1 LCRVACVEAWTMAS
15 APFQNDEYRVVVVNT
30 FIDVVEVSAS
40 AAERQSALRPVK
52 SDPLLCRLGMS
63 ADALLREMDEL
74 SERSW
79 SQADNDTSSP
89 APASCGP
96 LKHPVSEDSLSTAEA
111 DSAEVSSLGEEPE
124 EDDAASED
132 TSAAL
137 GADVHSMA
145 KENEMLT
152 QQNVALLETVQRM
165 QQSLQESSH
174 IQGANMPQPGFV
186 CAPFHGAVYA
196 PMWLPAHAC
205 NREITESYSQ
215 SSAVQTGG
223 AGHVSE
229 MNEDSRTTVMLRNLP
244 NNYTRAM
251 FVELLETLGFGGVYN
266 FLYLP
271 IDFKTQAALGYAFV
285 DLAHPSA
292 VQCFWNVFHGFSNWS
307 VPSRKKC
314 FVTWCEPSQG
324 LQTLAERYRNSP
336 VMHEA
341 VPDEYKPM
349 LLEHGKRVPFPPP
362 TKTIRQPRAR
372 DCRRKDC

>member
-1 LCRVACVEAWTMAS
+1 
-15 APFQNDEYRVVVVNT
+15 
-30 FIDVVEVSAS
+30 
-40 AAERQSALRPVK
+40 
-52 SDPLLCRLGMS
+52 MS

-79 SQADNDTSSP
+79 SQADDDTNSP
-89 APASCGP
+89 APASRGP
-96 LKHPVSEDSLSTAEA
+96 HKHPVSEDSLSTAEA
-111 DSAEVSSLGEEPE
+111 DSAEVSSLGEEAEE
-124 EDDAASED
+124 EDAANEDAA
-132 TSAAL
+132 
-137 GADVHSMA
+137 ADANVHSMA

-165 QQSLQESSH
+165 QRCLQESSH
-174 IQGANMPQPGFV
+174 NQGANLPQPCGFV
-186 CAPFHGAVYA
+186 CAPFHSAVYA

-205 NREITESYSQ
+205 NTESTESFSQ
-215 SSAVQTGG
+215 TSAVQTG

-229 MNEDSRTTVMLRNLP
+229 KNEDSRTTVMLRNLP

-285 DLAHPSA
+285 DLAHPSV
-292 VQCFWNVFHGFSNWS
+292 VQHFWNVFHGFSNWS
-307 VPSRKKC
+307 MPSRKKC

-336 VMHEA
+336 VMHES

-349 LLEHGKRVPFPPP
+349 LLEHGKRVPFLPP